1 MSNMENF
8 KNIMVEERKKAGLT
22 QEAFAVKLGI
32 TPQAVS
38 KWENGVGYPDV
49 TLFPVIA
56 DVLDIPI
63 ERLFGQERK
72 AGHSLAQCPEAY
84 RGLAFICS
92 DKGRSCYASKEV
104 SRVDK
109 ENAVVIFAD
118 GSEASLISGE
128 VVNRGEGEIRIY
140 KTAEIVP
147 DYYDA
152 EAGTATEYEE
162 IFGHFE
168 ELVLSNSMACNISV
182 RYDKDLPKGQT
193 RVTAHGN
200 PDMIAAFR
208 VEQTSD
214 TLSVGFQSNGRVSG
228 QSGKN
233 EVAISTSSQKGKQL
247 KVSISGCGGC
257 QIKQD
262 FDYAEMSVAGS
273 GDIAVADVG
282 EAKIKISGCGSIE
295 LGNVFGKTDISIAG
309 SGDVTARRTKDV
321 SCTISGSGDIHLKE
335 IYGKLVAK
343 ISGSGDLTCAGEVDE
358 LILTINGSGD
368 LKGEKLTV
376 NNAKITAS
384 GSADIKLAR
393 IKGES
398 QEKLSKDC
406 DIIVGKRG

>member
-8 KNIMVEERKKAGLT
+8 KNIICEERKRAGLT
-22 QEAFAVKLGI
+22 QENFATMLGI

-72 AGHSLAQCPEAY
+72 AERRLAQCPESY
-84 RGLAFICS
+84 RGLPFICS
-92 DKGRSCYASKEV
+92 DRGRSCYAGKEV

-109 ENAVVIFAD
+109 ESAVVIFAD
-118 GSEASLISGE
+118 GSEASLVSGE
-128 VVNRGEGEIRIY
+128 VTNRGEGEIRVY
-140 KTAEIVP
+140 KTSDIVP
-147 DYYDA
+147 DYYD
-152 EAGTATEYEE
+152 GDNPSATVYEE
-162 IFGHFE
+162 LFGHFE
-168 ELVLSNSMACNISV
+168 DLVLSNSMSCNISV
-182 RYDKDLPKGQT
+182 QYDKDLPKGQT
-193 RVTAHGN
+193 RVSAHGS
-200 PDMIAAFR
+200 PEMIAALR
-208 VEQTSD
+208 VEQTGD

-233 EVAISTSSQKGKQL
+233 EVLVYTSSQKGKRL

-257 QIKQD
+257 HVKTN
-262 FDYAEMSVAGS
+262 FDHADLSVAGS
-273 GDIAVADVG
+273 GDITVADVG
-282 EAKIKISGCGSIE
+282 EAKIRISGCGSIDM
-295 LGNVFGKTDISIAG
+295 GNIFGKTEISIAG
-309 SGDVTARRTKDV
+309 SGDVTARQTKHV
-321 SCTISGSGDIHLKE
+321 ICTISGSGDIRLRE
-335 IYGKLVAK
+335 IHGNLSAK

-358 LILTINGSGD
+358 LALTINGSGD

-376 NNAKITAS
+376 NNAKIIAS
-384 GSADIKLAR
+384 GSADIKLAH

-398 QEKLSKDC
+398 REKLSKDC